1 MNDKVLSFKCD
12 LENYKHIKALLN
24 ERKQELTEVIYLMQ
38 GVKAVQTS
46 GMPHGQPDNKSR
58 VIQFMP
64 RKEFIEQEIVRL
76 VDRIAYVDD
85 VLECMAPFEKSVLLK
100 HYVEGKPFYEIADS
114 ESYSLS
120 WLREKID
127 REIAM
132 AIWRYE
138 RQVSDRSKNDL

>member
-85 VLECMAPFEKSVLLK
+85 VLECMAEFEKSVLLQ
-100 HYVEGKPFYEIADS
+100 HYFKGKTYQEIAD
-114 ESYSLS
+114 EKNYSQS
-120 WLREKID
+120 WLREKVS
-127 REIAM
+127 REIAL

-138 RQVSDRSKNDL
+138 TQASRRSENDL